1 MKKSIKT
8 LGLIVLAILLF
19 FAIYKIIT
27 YKEPKFNK
35 VELSKTNFVSNKTDM
50 CYLDTIVS
58 VGLCELGYDSVA
70 VIIKP
75 ISIETTVD
83 SFGDVTLQ
91 AYIKGKDNQYII
103 YIGDVNRREAINVL
117 SHELIHLKQYKTK
130 EIIIDN
136 GEVYWHNNKIEFKKI
151 GYDERPWEIDAQEKK
166 LKLITDISNTLYS
179 K

>member
-1 MKKSIKT
+1 
-8 LGLIVLAILLF
+8 
-19 FAIYKIIT
+19 
-27 YKEPKFNK
+27 
-35 VELSKTNFVSNKTDM
+35 
-50 CYLDTIVS
+50 
-58 VGLCELGYDSVA
+58 
-70 VIIKP
+70 
-75 ISIETTVD
+75 
-83 SFGDVTLQ
+83 
-91 AYIKGKDNQYII
+91 
-103 YIGDVNRREAINVL
+103 VL